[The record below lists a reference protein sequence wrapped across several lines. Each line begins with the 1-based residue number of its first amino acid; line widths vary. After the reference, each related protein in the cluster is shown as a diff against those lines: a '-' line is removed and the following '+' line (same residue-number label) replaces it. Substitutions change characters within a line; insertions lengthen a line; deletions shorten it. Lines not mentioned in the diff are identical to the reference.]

1 MSKITELLHE
11 QEILTSRINQM
22 IYGSVELR
30 DKNGKKYIYVHFRDN
45 GRSISKYVGE
55 YSNELYNLI
64 LENNIIVKQ
73 YKNKLKNVKKELG
86 AIQYQSFELS

>member
-64 LENNIIVKQ
+64 H
-73 YKNKLKNVKKELG
+73 
-86 AIQYQSFELS
+86 